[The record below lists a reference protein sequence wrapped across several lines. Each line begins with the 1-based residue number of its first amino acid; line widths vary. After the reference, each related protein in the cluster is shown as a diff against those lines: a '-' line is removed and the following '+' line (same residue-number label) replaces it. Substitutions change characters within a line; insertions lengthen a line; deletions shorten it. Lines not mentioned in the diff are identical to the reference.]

1 MFEDSSFVCLLPV
14 YLIVIFLRRSNLRWF
29 TRCRTRIKAKK
40 GSVARRLIKQQQ
52 QEITKP

>member
-1 MFEDSSFVCLLPV
+1 MFEDSSFVCSLPV

>member
-40 GSVARRLIKQQQ
+40 VSVARRLIKQQQ
-52 QEITKP
+52 QETTKP